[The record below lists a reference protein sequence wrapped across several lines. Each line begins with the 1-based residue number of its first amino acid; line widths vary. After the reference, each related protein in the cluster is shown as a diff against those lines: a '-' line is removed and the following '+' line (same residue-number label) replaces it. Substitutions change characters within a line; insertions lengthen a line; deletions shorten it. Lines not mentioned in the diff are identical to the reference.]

1 MNDSTSTTAIPFSG
15 NSAAICWRPARDR
28 TQAAKDLL
36 AAGWT
41 IDEVIRLLDGAP
53 IQPTIPYYPPL
64 QPYTIPS
71 PMDPPPYVIWCGGST
86 WTATTDTK
94 VTLNS

>member
-1 MNDSTSTTAIPFSG
+1 MTDSTSSTAIPFNG
-15 NSAAICWRPARDR
+15 NSASICWPPARDR

-41 IDEVIRLLDGAP
+41 IDDVIRLLDGAP
-53 IQPTIPYYPPL
+53 IQPVLPTYPPL
-64 QPYTIPS
+64 QPYTIPN
-71 PMDPPPYVIWCGGST
+71 PMDPPYVIWCGGDT

-94 VTLNS
+94 VTLHS